1 MTPKVYFQIVD
12 PHGWTI
18 HPYCAAWGI
27 HPEKD
32 SPLEYGN
39 YTTGGCALTIDYY
52 SREYNRLKMAT
63 FLLTFSD
70 DGIFGPA
77 CWVVAV
83 HSRCPPLS
91 LYTVIKS

>member
-1 MTPKVYFQIVD
+1 VD

-39 YTTGGCALTIDYY
+39 YTTGGCALTIYWGWCIPI
-52 SREYNRLKMAT
+52 A
-63 FLLTFSD
+63 
-70 DGIFGPA
+70 
-77 CWVVAV
+77 
-83 HSRCPPLS
+83 HPLS
-91 LYTVIKS
+91 LYTVKKVSVIPAADRKTANLFIQCMYPLHSSYVAPSTPIKTSAI